1 MIKRLTTW
9 LVACALPFSLTAAQK
24 DDLLVKKLTRS
35 STEFGM
41 SLYTVLNTSYASN
54 LVFSPY
60 SIFSTLS
67 MVYMGARQDT
77 STEIA
82 NTLHLTLNRG
92 QLPQAAGSLAQLLT
106 IESADSYILD
116 TANGMWLDRDTF
128 VLADFQ
134 HAIEK
139 GYHAKVQ
146 SLDFSKTEEATSI
159 INEWTSNQTRQE
171 IPELLQPGDI
181 DGSTRLVLTN
191 AVYFKGSWVKPFDPK
206 KTQEDSFFLDEA
218 SSVPVKMMRQAGSF
232 SYFENETLQV
242 LALPFVKKE
251 EKSEIVCLFMLPKKD
266 VPLLELEGQVSA
278 ASFQDWVGKLERKNI
293 TMKIPKFC
301 LDNRFDLNQALKD
314 LGMTGSFQSQADFS
328 GIDGM
333 RDLYLSKVV
342 HETYF
347 SLDEAGVTAAAA
359 TGASINV
366 TATPPGTPPISFTC
380 DHPFLFALVDL
391 NTKLP
396 LFWGKIQD
404 PSMAQCE

>member
-1 MIKRLTTW
+1 M
-9 LVACALPFSLTAAQK
+9 
-24 DDLLVKKLTRS
+24 D
-35 STEFGM
+35 
-41 SLYTVLNTSYASN
+41 
-54 LVFSPY
+54 
-60 SIFSTLS
+60 
-67 MVYMGARQDT
+67 
-77 STEIA
+77 
-82 NTLHLTLNRG
+82 
-92 QLPQAAGSLAQLLT
+92 
-106 IESADSYILD
+106 SADSYVLD

-159 INEWTSNQTRQE
+159 INEWTSNQTHQE
-171 IPELLQPGDI
+171 IPELLQSGDI

-218 SSVPVKMMRQAGSF
+218 SSVPVKMMKQAGSF

-242 LALPFVKKE
+242 LALPFVKKD

-266 VPLLELEGQVSA
+266 VPLLELESQISA
-278 ASFQDWVGKLERKNI
+278 ASFQEWVGKLERKTI

-366 TATPPGTPPISFTC
+366 TATPPGTPPISFNC